1 MDEEQYTLQEAA
13 QKLGVSNSTLYHWIS
28 RAGLREIVESQVV
41 ETDLRA
47 RYLTR
52 KQLEKLA
59 KDHSRTLKED
69 QQNTAW
75 KKRIQDLLE
84 LLRYLEQQHPETL
97 KGITLPTDNQADPLE
112 VTIQELEKLIAQLKE
127 RKGDS

>member
-1 MDEEQYTLQEAA
+1 MDEEQYTLLEAA

-59 KDHSRTLKED
+59 KDHRRTLKED

-84 LLRYLEQQHPETL
+84 LLRYLEQQNPETL

-112 VTIQELEKLIAQLKE
+112 VTIQELEKLITQLKE
-127 RKGDS
+127 RKGDG